1 MGVGI
6 QLGRITDEIGSG
18 AFLHAF
24 FSTISGNLEPNGWEV
39 DSQSS

>member
-18 AFLHAF
+18 AFLYAF
-24 FSTISGNLEPNGWEV
+24 FSTISGNRSRMAGEV